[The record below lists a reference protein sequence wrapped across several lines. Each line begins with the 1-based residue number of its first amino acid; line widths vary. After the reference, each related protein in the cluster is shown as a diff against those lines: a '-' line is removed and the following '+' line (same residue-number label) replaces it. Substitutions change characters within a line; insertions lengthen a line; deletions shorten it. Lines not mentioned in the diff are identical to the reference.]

1 MKKSLV
7 VLILLVFSA
16 GAWADEILVNSKD
29 AKIRSGPGTAYAV
42 LWKPN
47 LYTPLEVLAKYHDWY
62 AVRDLEKDVGWVNFG
77 SVSKGRGAIVT
88 EKVIDVHESADA
100 KSRVVYQ
107 APKGYTFK
115 MTEDQGGWAKVVDA
129 DAEGGWI
136 QKKGVWT
143 GVGAVEDKKQAK
155 AAKKEKKDGKKPKK
169 SAKEQKQSEKKK
181 SEQP

>member
-1 MKKSLV
+1 MKKALV
-7 VLILLVFSA
+7 VLFLLVFSA
-16 GAWADEILVNSKD
+16 GAWAEEILVNSKD
-29 AKIRSGPGTAYAV
+29 AKIRSGPGTSYPL

-47 LYTPLEVLAKYHDWY
+47 IYTPLEVLAKYHDWY
-62 AVRDLEKDVGWVNFG
+62 AVRDLEKDVGWVNSG

-88 EKVIDVHESADA
+88 EKVIDVHESGDA

-107 APKGYTFK
+107 APKSYTFK
-115 MTEDQGGWAKVVDA
+115 ITEEQGGWAKVVDA
-129 DAEGGWI
+129 DGEGGWI

-181 SEQP
+181 SE